1 MTREEFQALVK
12 KGPVLLDG
20 GTGSCLRTMGMPVGV
35 CTEQWAYEHPEVVAK
50 LQNAYIEAGSQIIY
64 APTFGA
70 NRISLGNLGFQDK
83 VEELN
88 RTLVSRTLENAKGRA
103 LVAGDLSTT
112 GKAMEPYGPMTY
124 DGLLDIYKEQI
135 GLLADAGA
143 ELLVAE
149 TLLSLDEALVICDAA
164 RAVCDL
170 PLMMSFSCESDGSLY
185 MGGMVFEAAVTLEAM
200 GVDAVGVNC
209 SVGPDQLE
217 SVIRN
222 LRENVSVPIL
232 AKPNAGLP
240 TITETG
246 EAVYSRGEEEF
257 ASHILKLLECGASIT
272 GGCCGTTPD
281 YIRNLSNYLQEL
293 A

>member
-1 MTREEFQALVK
+1 MTREKFRLLIE

-20 GTGSCLRTMGMPVGV
+20 GTGSCLRKMGMPAGV
-35 CTEQWAYEHPEVVAK
+35 CTEQWVYEHPDVIRK
-50 LQNAYIEAGSQIIY
+50 LQNDYADAGSQIIY

-70 NRISLGNLGFQDK
+70 NRASLENMGLSEQM
-83 VEELN
+83 EELN
-88 RTLVSRTLENAKGRA
+88 RTLVKKTLENVGDRV
-103 LVAGDLSTT
+103 LVAGDMSTT

-124 DGLLDIYKEQI
+124 DGLMEIYKEQI
-135 GLLADAGA
+135 QILADTGV

-170 PLMMSFSCESDGSLY
+170 PLLISFTCEGDGNLY
-185 MGGMVFEAAVTLEAM
+185 FGGTIFDAAAALEAM

-217 SVIRN
+217 AVIRQ
-222 LRENVSVPIL
+222 LKETVSIPVL
-232 AKPNAGLP
+232 AKPNAGIP
-240 TITETG
+240 VITETG
-246 EAVYSRGEEEF
+246 EAVYSMGEEDF
-257 ASHILKLLECGASIT
+257 TKHILHLADCGASII

-281 YIRNLSNYLQEL
+281 YIKNIKKSL
-293 A
+293 